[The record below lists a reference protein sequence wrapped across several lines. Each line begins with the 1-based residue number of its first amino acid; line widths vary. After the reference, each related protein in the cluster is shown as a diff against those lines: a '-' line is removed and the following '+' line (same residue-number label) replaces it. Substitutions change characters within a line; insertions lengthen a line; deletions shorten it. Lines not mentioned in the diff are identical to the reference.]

1 MEAAFVDQLVDT
13 LPNSQPALVM
23 LSLDLVN
30 AAHLPREGFAPGELV
45 EFRLPGHSLPPN

>member
-1 MEAAFVDQLVDT
+1 
-13 LPNSQPALVM
+13 M

-45 EFRLPGHSLPPN
+45 EFRLPVHPLPPN